1 MKLSVVSKVSTTEFH
16 DVPSKAGM
24 CACYRGPR
32 DLRQLLHLSFFVV
45 QKTTDC
51 KGLQM
56 CPPAWSRSKYT
67 CAIPDR
73 LSHSSW
79 AVSKPV
85 KKIQGKADCRAH
97 CCGMSSVALWS
108 CLQATYRHKI
118 SSLVNKTT
126 KSKKILENFLV

>member
-1 MKLSVVSKVSTTEFH
+1 MTCHLKQVCVRVTEVQGTLDSYCICHFLLCKRLQTAR
-16 DVPSKAGM
+16 DFRCVLLPEAGANIPVPFQID
-24 CACYRGPR
+24 Y
-32 DLRQLLHLSFFVV
+32 LTLHE
-45 QKTTDC
+45 
-51 KGLQM
+51 
-56 CPPAWSRSKYT
+56 
-67 CAIPDR
+67 
-73 LSHSSW
+73 

-97 CCGMSSVALWS
+97 CCGMSSIALWS